1 MCVHVC
7 VQEGK
12 RGRWCQE
19 GHEHVCVTEGACLGE
34 RGKSV
39 ALHDS
44 QPEPGLWSKA
54 WQGISLWLPAE
65 PPPRV
70 PSVQPAPDLFHPLLS
85 GSSQTLTLRTKPE
98 VLILQT

>member
-65 PPPRV
+65 PPPGYPQCNLHLTSSTRCSQALPR
-70 PSVQPAPDLFHPLLS
+70 PSL
-85 GSSQTLTLRTKPE
+85 
-98 VLILQT
+98 